1 MSRLGLLDV
10 TDFFC
15 PVSVDVFNGERMQ
28 RDLLTPFW
36 RPMSVDLSRSHRVAA
51 LLLCTTFAGNLPL
64 AASGAA
70 SPEGSR
76 AVVRSIPDDAK
87 ADRFVNGLLKQMT
100 LPEKIGQMTQM
111 ALNGPADGATPEEH
125 ARRGEVGSF
134 LFVKDAA
141 RINALQHEAVDHSRL
156 HIPVIIGFDVIHG
169 FRTIYPVPIA
179 LAASWD
185 PAQPERAQTM
195 AAKEASLTG
204 IKWTFAPMLDIA
216 RDPRWGRMMEGAGED
231 PYLGARMAEAQV
243 RGFQGAKIG
252 EPDHILACIKHFAGY
267 GAASGG
273 RDYEESN
280 ISEEQLENV
289 YLPPFQAAV
298 KAGAGSL
305 MSAYMDLNGVPATGN
320 RWLLQDVLRE
330 RWGFNGFVVSD
341 WESVKSLSTHGFAS
355 GPEDAA
361 VRAVNAGVDMEMTS
375 HTMRDALPAAV
386 KDGRVKQATIDA
398 AVRDILMAK
407 YRMGL
412 FEHPYVDE
420 ARAKS
425 EMVTPE
431 QRAAARAVA
440 ARTAVLLRNEGGVL
454 PLKKSIQSIA
464 VIGPLA
470 DSKPDTMG
478 SWSLAGHYDDT
489 VTVLEGIKRR
499 FPSGVT
505 IRSAKGVEIAR
516 GSKTIF
522 DEQFQ
527 SPQPTLTT
535 DAERDAEFTR
545 AIAMV
550 KASDVSVLVLGE
562 SQDMSGERASRSS
575 LTLPGKQE
583 ELLEAAVA
591 TGKPVVA
598 LLMNARPLDMTWA
611 ATHALAM
618 VEMWYPGTEGGNAA
632 ADVLFGDAVPGGKL
646 PFAWPRSV
654 GQIPINY
661 ARNLTQIPEDTDH
674 RYWDGLSTPL
684 YPFGYGLSYATFAI
698 GEPKLSAATVRAGG
712 SVVMSV
718 EVTNKGTMAADE
730 VVQLYTHQRA
740 GTASRPVR
748 ELKGFKRVTL
758 GAGETKT
765 VEVTLD
771 TNELA
776 FWSPGTHARA
786 IEPGMFDVWVG
797 TDATATGHMTVQ
809 VTQ

>member
-1 MSRLGLLDV
+1 MALALCVVLCEGL
-10 TDFFC
+10 
-15 PVSVDVFNGERMQ
+15 PVGAAERA
-28 RDLLTPFW
+28 
-36 RPMSVDLSRSHRVAA
+36 VEARSAKGGGGKAAA
-51 LLLCTTFAGNLPL
+51 L
-64 AASGAA
+64 
-70 SPEGSR
+70 
-76 AVVRSIPDDAK
+76 SIPEDAK
-87 ADRFVNGLLKQMT
+87 ADRFVAALLAKMT
-100 LPEKIGQMTQM
+100 LAEKLGQMTQM

-156 HIPVIIGFDVIHG
+156 HIPIIVGFDVIHG
-169 FRTIYPVPIA
+169 FRTIYPVPIG

-185 PAQPERAQTM
+185 PAQPERAQAM
-195 AAKEASLTG
+195 AAKEASATG
-204 IKWTFAPMLDIA
+204 ISWTFAPMLDIA

-243 RGFQGAKIG
+243 RGFQGAHIG
-252 EPDHILACIKHFAGY
+252 EKDHILACIKHFAGY
-267 GAASGG
+267 GAANGG

-280 ISEEQLENV
+280 ISDEQLENV
-289 YLPPFQAAV
+289 YLPPFHAAV

-320 RWLLQDVLRE
+320 AWLLHDVLRE

-341 WESVKSLSTHGFAS
+341 WESVKSLTTHGFAS
-355 GPEDAA
+355 GPDDAA
-361 VRAVNAGVDMEMTS
+361 VRAVNAGLEMEMTS
-375 HTMRDALPAAV
+375 HTMRDGLPAAV
-386 KDGRVKQATIDA
+386 KDGRVKQATIDK
-398 AVRDILMAK
+398 AVRDILLAK
-407 YRMGL
+407 VRMGL

-425 EMVTPE
+425 EMVTAE

-440 ARTAVLLRNEGGVL
+440 AKTAVLLRNEGGVL
-454 PLKKSIQSIA
+454 PLKQSIKSIA

-478 SWSLAGHYDDT
+478 SWSLAGHYDET

-516 GSKTIF
+516 GSGTIF

-527 SPQPTLTT
+527 SPQPVLTT
-535 DAERDAEFTR
+535 EKEKEAEFKR
-545 AIAMV
+545 AIGLV
-550 KASDVSVLVLGE
+550 KESEVAVLVLGE

-575 LTLPGKQE
+575 LTLPGRQE

-591 TGKPVVA
+591 TGKPVVV
-598 LLMNARPLDMTWA
+598 LLLNARPLDVTWA
-611 ATHALAM
+611 AEHAPAM

-661 ARNLTQIPEDTDH
+661 ARNLTQIPDDTDH
-674 RYWDGLSTPL
+674 RYWDGLSSPL
-684 YPFGYGLSYATFAI
+684 YPFGYGLSYAAFTV
-698 GEPKLSAATVRAGG
+698 GEPKLSASSVKAGG
-712 SVVMSV
+712 SVTVSV
-718 EVTNKGTMAADE
+718 PVTNKGAMAADE
-730 VVQLYTHQRA
+730 VVQVYTHQRA
-740 GTASRPVR
+740 GSASRPVR
-748 ELKGFKRVTL
+748 ELKGFKRVTVA
-758 GAGETKT
+758 AGETKA
-765 VEVTLD
+765 VEVVLD

-776 FWSPGTHARA
+776 FWSPATKARA

-797 TDATATGHMTVQ
+797 TDATASAHMEMTV
-809 VTQ
+809 TR